1 MITGLTIS
9 LNMPNLIAGEFSW
22 LLPCLSNFSIPF
34 KSSAV
39 WWVLEANVFV
49 NLETRFV
56 VSDCFQY

>member
-1 MITGLTIS
+1 MITSLTIS
-9 LNMPNLIAGEFSW
+9 LNTPNLIVGEFSW
-22 LLPCLSNFSIPF
+22 LLLCLSDFSIPF

-39 WWVLEANVFV
+39 WWVIEANTFV